1 MSSSYFRPKCLE
13 HTELIEPPSI
23 IVPSTG
29 PQRNPRVH
37 RPSSPPYFHP
47 RNAASPRPSPALVID
62 SSDSSSED
70 DDDGPSL
77 PCTRQNSLGP
87 VRFIARQRVKTRPS
101 PAPVPEIPSTSH
113 ASPSMDGSESEYSLN
128 VPEDVPSSQTEDWD
142 SLPKIAKPEGEA
154 GRPKRGGYNLEEKLG
169 WDDKLLS
176 QVKSFVK
183 GQVLASL
190 TCSLPF
196 TSQPADKLEEIRSA
210 AIERFPLLRRYEDCW
225 VVDDLVRCNLKYQ
238 KQKLVKEENQ
248 ALAEKTR
255 VREKARDER
264 RALQEVATS
273 SKKRSS

>member
-1 MSSSYFRPKCLE
+1 MSSCYFRPKCLE

-29 PQRNPRVH
+29 PQRNPRV
-37 RPSSPPYFHP
+37 RRSSSPPYFHP
-47 RNAASPRPSPALVID
+47 RNAASPRSSPALIID

-70 DDDGPSL
+70 DDGLSL
-77 PCTRQNSLGP
+77 PGIRQNSLGP
-87 VRFIARQRVKTRPS
+87 VRFIARQIRPS
-101 PAPVPEIPSTSH
+101 PAPAPEIPSSPH
-113 ASPSMDGSESEYSLN
+113 ASPSVDGNESEYSLN
-128 VPEDVPSSQTEDWD
+128 VPEDILSNQTEDWD

-169 WDDKLLS
+169 WEDKLLS

-183 GQVLASL
+183 SQVLASL

-210 AIERFPLLRRYEDCW
+210 AIERFPLLRQYEDCW

-255 VREKARDER
+255 AREKARDER

-273 SKKRSS
+273 SKKRSA